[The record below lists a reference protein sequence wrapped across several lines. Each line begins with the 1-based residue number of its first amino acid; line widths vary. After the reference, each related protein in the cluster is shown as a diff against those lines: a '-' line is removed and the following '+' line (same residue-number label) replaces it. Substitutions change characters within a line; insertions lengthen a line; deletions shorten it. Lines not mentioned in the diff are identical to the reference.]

1 MGLLDN
7 LRNLIRGSKP
17 AQLESTNEF
26 RRDDIDKTWP
36 FITINAIKS
45 LLENDIVFDRFMH
58 FDQNQDYFKN
68 LDPEFIASSVKA
80 YVDFMA
86 DKGARFDR
94 TTQKKIDKIVK
105 VLPKEQRQTRPQ
117 FKQYGN
123 LNKTQVYNAAMR
135 IVTSEQELFQFLD
148 VKTGNGFYQGI
159 PKEVITD
166 FISTELSE
174 FTRKIV
180 ANEQMD
186 RSINFIRHKQSL
198 IADHTYKTD
207 PRIGLNPEFENSI
220 YQGIKSREPAAFAL
234 ELYNE
239 LNKRVKYNPA
249 FFALDQDLND
259 QFARDIYY
267 KGFNQTTNQDNSVVC
282 KQWSELYAHLLQKC
296 GYEAY
301 VTGKGKHKK
310 VIAFFGTTMIEA
322 DATNQTTS
330 PDDPSRLTDLTRSK
344 LGVRPAGFKAYDL
357 YGEKPVAKNLDTIS
371 LNYDTDDL
379 ARNDGA
385 SQQVIELMNHIHD
398 DRNLSSLVMGLNNPN
413 DIRGSVMK
421 KLGFISDMLKGSKLD
436 NMDSVGY
443 LNHLFHCVLTP
454 DELQVA
460 RSTNAFYENLYTND
474 CNMVPIISINNA
486 EPPNAARPGDFLYFV
501 FNQKTHAIEPIDR
514 AVLIDKVV
522 KGTLIQ
528 GRGKNDRAFIPGLP
542 EITDRRF
549 LEEQRRIAHKQRV
562 AEEMYYAT
570 EGTAKSY
577 YGTEM
582 PRREDDNEVR

>member
-1 MGLLDN
+1 MGVLDS

-17 AQLESTNEF
+17 AQLESVNEF
-26 RRDDIDKTWP
+26 RRDDINKTRP

-58 FDQNQDYFKN
+58 FDENQDYFKD
-68 LDPEFIASSVKA
+68 LDPEFIASAVKS
-80 YVDFMA
+80 YVDFMV
-86 DKGARFDR
+86 DKGARFDKA
-94 TTQKKIDKIVK
+94 TQKKIAKIEK
-105 VLPKEQRQTRPQ
+105 VLPRKERKAIPY

-123 LNKTQVYNAAMR
+123 LNKTQVYNVAIR
-135 IVTSEQELFQFLD
+135 IASSEQELLKFLNIKD
-148 VKTGNGFYQGI
+148 GNFYDGI
-159 PKEVITD
+159 PKDVISD
-166 FISTELSE
+166 FISTELND
-174 FTRKIV
+174 FTRKI
-180 ANEQMD
+180 ATNTQIEKT
-186 RSINFIRHKQSL
+186 INFIRNKQSI
-198 IADHTYKTD
+198 IANHTYKTD
-207 PRIGLNPEFENSI
+207 PRISLNPEFENSVF
-220 YQGIKSREPAAFAL
+220 QGVTSRDPAGFAL

-259 QFARDIYY
+259 QFAKDIYY
-267 KGFNQTTNQDNSVVC
+267 KRFDATTNKDNSVVC
-282 KQWSELYAHLLQKC
+282 KQWSELYAHMLQEC

-301 VTGKGKHKK
+301 VTGEGKHKK
-310 VIAFFGTTMIEA
+310 VVAFFGTTMIEA
-322 DATNQTTS
+322 DATNQTTTY
-330 PDDPSRLTDLTRSK
+330 DDPSRLTDITRSK

-357 YGEKPVAKNLDTIS
+357 YGEKPVAKNLDTIT

-413 DIRGSVMK
+413 DMRGNVMK
-421 KLGFISDMLKGSKLD
+421 KLGFISNMLRGAKLD
-436 NMDSVGY
+436 NLDSTGY

-454 DELQVA
+454 DELQIA
-460 RSTNAFYENLYTND
+460 RNTNAFYENLYTND
-474 CNMVPIISINNA
+474 CNLVPIISINNA
-486 EPPNAARPGDFLYFV
+486 NPPNAARAGDFLYFV

-514 AVLIDKVV
+514 AVLVDRVV

-528 GRGKNDRAFIPGLP
+528 GRGRYDKAVVPGLP

-582 PRREDDNEVR
+582 PRREDDNGVR